1 MAATTPS
8 SNVYQFRTWPKDLG
22 VAIVFLIA
30 IGIGWLIFQRVD
42 RQTVTFAP
50 ESVPFKMDL
59 PARWVGVDT
68 FQDVLLKAQDPQTD
82 SAYKTTL
89 TIESRELDPAS
100 PPTLQTMLDRRVQQV
115 GALPA
120 YHFLSEEDAT
130 VNGAKAKTLDYA
142 YAAQPI
148 DQPRRASLPVVV
160 QAREYIIVGKDHAY
174 YVTMT
179 APENEYDRARAKFE
193 RAVQTIQVQ

>member
-8 SNVYQFRTWPKDLG
+8 PNVYRFRTWPKDLG

-30 IGIGWLIFQRVD
+30 IGIGWLIFQWVD

-50 ESVPFKMDL
+50 EGVPFKIDL
-59 PARWVGVDT
+59 PARWAGVDT

-100 PPTLQTMLDRRVQQV
+100 PPTLQTMLDRRVQQL

-120 YHFLSEEDAT
+120 YHFLNETDAT
-130 VNGAKAKTLDYA
+130 VNGAKAMALDYA

-148 DQPRRASLPVVV
+148 EQPRRASLPVVV
-160 QAREYIIVGKDHAY
+160 QAREYIIVGPGHAY
-174 YVTMT
+174 YVTLT

-193 RAVQTIQVQ
+193 RAIQTVQAQ